1 MLRWDVVLWS
11 VMIGVYVENGY
22 GIEVF
27 EIFYLMKCSNIELD
41 GVMYIN
47 FLNVCGYLGVLDVGM
62 EIYI

>member
-1 MLRWDVVLWS
+1 
-11 VMIGVYVENGY
+11 MIGVYVENGY